1 MGNQKIPFISIA
13 ALFAMLAL
21 TVLSCGRSGGQSA
34 SSFADFST
42 AESSAPAPKAQP
54 EMQKSSA
61 DAAGGGFA
69 GAAEGVS
76 RSTTPGS
83 PEPAAA
89 PPSTSTPAAAAASS
103 AAPTAKER
111 KLVLSATLRLR
122 VGDLEKAEEAV
133 MAALKAQGG
142 YSAYTQ
148 SSESSRTYTL
158 RVPSRA
164 YGPLMSTLGAVGKV
178 LYRTES
184 AEDVTL
190 RFYDLESRL
199 ATKRLL
205 LSTFRGYLAK
215 AKNIEEM
222 MTVESRI
229 ADLQN
234 EVEWLATELASLAD
248 LTDYATV
255 ELELLPPASV
265 VDYGEPTLAER
276 IGELFRSLGSY
287 LSTLAVILVGI
298 VVFGIPALALLAL
311 LYWLLLGKIGL
322 LRTLWRAVA
331 PKKPHA

>member
-1 MGNQKIPFISIA
+1 
-13 ALFAMLAL
+13 MLAL
-21 TVLSCGRSGGQSA
+21 TVLSCGRSGGQTA
-34 SSFADFST
+34 SSSADFSK
-42 AESSAPAPKAQP
+42 AELSAPAPKAQS
-54 EMQKSSA
+54 EMRKSSA

-69 GAAEGVS
+69 GAAESAS
-76 RSTTPGS
+76 RSSTPGS

-89 PPSTSTPAAAAASS
+89 PPSATSSAASS
-103 AAPTAKER
+103 AAPSVKER

-142 YSAYTQ
+142 YAAYSQ
-148 SSESSRTYTL
+148 SSESSRSYTL
-158 RVPSRA
+158 RVPSGA
-164 YGPLMSTLGAVGKV
+164 YGTLLSTLGAIGKV

-190 RFYDLESRL
+190 RFYDMEGRL
-199 ATKRLL
+199 STKRAL

-215 AKNIEEM
+215 ARNIEEM

-234 EVEWLATELASLAD
+234 EVEWIATELASLAD

-255 ELELLPPASV
+255 ELELLPPAST
-265 VDYGEPTLAER
+265 VDYGEPTLLER

-287 LSTLAVILVGI
+287 LSTLAVILVGM

-331 PKKPHA
+331 PKKPRA